1 MFYVNSIHNST
12 IPNRT
17 DCCIPMITLSI
28 QYILDSN
35 IYLNSTERDVCPWQ
49 HFNVCFSFCFKE
61 NGLTNMRAM
70 TKHPTVLLYK
80 YISLIV

>member
-1 MFYVNSIHNST
+1 MIHVNSIRSST

-17 DCCIPMITLSI
+17 DCCVPVVTLLI

-35 IYLNSTERDVCPWQ
+35 TYLNSTECIVCPWH
-49 HFNVCFSFCFKE
+49 HFNVCFSFWFKE
-61 NGLTNMRAM
+61 NGFTNMRAM

-80 YISLIV
+80 YVSYIV